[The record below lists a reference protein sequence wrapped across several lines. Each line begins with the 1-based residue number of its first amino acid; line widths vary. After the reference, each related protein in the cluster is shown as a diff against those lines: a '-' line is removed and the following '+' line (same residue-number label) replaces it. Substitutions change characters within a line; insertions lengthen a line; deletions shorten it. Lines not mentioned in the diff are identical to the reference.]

1 MTLAATVPPDRL
13 SPGRSRRGDLAGHR
27 ASGASTDVRDDRARA
42 TGRAQGTPFLD
53 GLAVGERPALPSD
66 LPDLQGYVE
75 MRRPRPRRR
84 SAPHLVPRFRCYPA
98 LRAHGRP
105 ALMARNAMSVPRWS
119 AATARGGLVGWSLS
133 MPLPRVLALASSSPH
148 GPTCRPAARIV
159 LGATRGSAAL
169 TLRGVPWGRGE
180 LCRPAQRYAGLPWRA
195 CQSYLTRGGAP
206 PARIKAWGI
215 GRSRRFAAAAA
226 QTPGAMSRWSVMRMR
241 CSAKRDRDLLL
252 VSPTRP
258 P

>member
-1 MTLAATVPPDRL
+1 MYGMT
-13 SPGRSRRGDLAGHR
+13 
-27 ASGASTDVRDDRARA
+27 VREQL
-42 TGRAQGTPFLD
+42 GRAQGTPFLD
-53 GLAVGERPALPSD
+53 GLAVGERPALPSDLPD

-133 MPLPRVLALASSSPH
+133 MALPCVLALASTSPH
-148 GPTCRPAARIV
+148 GPTCRPVVRIV
-159 LGATRGSAAL
+159 LGATRGSGGAHAP
-169 TLRGVPWGRGE
+169 RRRVGPWE
-180 LCRPAQRYAGLPWRA
+180 LCRTAQRYAGLPWRA
-195 CQSYLTRGGAP
+195 CQSCLTRGGGH
-206 PARIKAWGI
+206 PARTKTWEI